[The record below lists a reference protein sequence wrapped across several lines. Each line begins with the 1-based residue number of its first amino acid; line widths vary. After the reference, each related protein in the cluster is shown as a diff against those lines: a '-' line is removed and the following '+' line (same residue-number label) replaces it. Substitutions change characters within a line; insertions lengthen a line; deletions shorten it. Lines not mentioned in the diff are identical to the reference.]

1 MGDGLNLKCFRCG
14 RKMQMVM
21 DTPLCPVCNADVIFE
36 LNSYVKA
43 DLKNMKKG
51 ELNDKK

>member
-1 MGDGLNLKCFRCG
+1 MGDGLICGFCG

-36 LNSYVKA
+36 LNVYVKQ
-43 DLKNMKKG
+43 DLKRMKV
-51 ELNDKK
+51 KK